1 MHHLWGEEK
10 TRESGQ
16 KHINRTKT
24 GEILKVGGS
33 EVFSEI
39 GGMSTYFE
47 NRGKLKILSE

>member
-16 KHINRTKT
+16 KHINQTKT
-24 GEILKVGGS
+24 GEILKVGGN

-39 GGMSTYFE
+39 GE
-47 NRGKLKILSE
+47 NVYIFLK